1 MAQRVNVILV
11 DDIDGSAASEMVKFG
26 LDGAEYEID
35 LNADHA
41 EELRQLTARY
51 IAKAR
56 KVVGSAR
63 RPARSGSTTENGAD
77 SRKIRDWAKGEG
89 INVRDRGRIPADIV
103 AQYETANSR

>member
-1 MAQRVNVILV
+1 MTQKVHVILI
-11 DDIDGSAASEMVKFG
+11 DDIDGSAAIETVKFG
-26 LDGAEYEID
+26 LDGTEYEID

-41 EELRQLTARY
+41 EDLRELTTRY

-56 KVVGSAR
+56 KVTDSGR
-63 RPARSGSTTENGAD
+63 RSTRSRSTAHNVAD

-89 INVRDRGRIPADIV
+89 IKVSGRGRVPANIV

>member
-1 MAQRVNVILV
+1 MAQKVNVLLV
-11 DDIDGSAASEMVKFG
+11 DDIDGSDATETVKFG
-26 LDGAEYEID
+26 LDGTEYEID

-41 EELRQLTARY
+41 DELRELTARY

-56 KVVGSAR
+56 KIAGSGR
-63 RPARSGSTTENGAD
+63 RPARSRSTAENGAD

-89 INVRDRGRIPADIV
+89 IKVSGRGRVPANIV